1 MNITNV
7 KVTRVHSDSK
17 LEAMA
22 SVTIDDAIKI
32 QGFKVI
38 AGEKG
43 YFVAMPNKQEK
54 NGEYKDTVYPVTAEA
69 RKELTEAVLAGFTK
83 DRLEKEE
90 AAKDPD
96 PARGVKLPWETKEDS
111 YGKETIKADKENAK
125 GTKEKASVREQLA
138 KFGKIDGVKAAKT
151 EKTLK
156 AEKTIEAAKEGI
168 SI

>member
-1 MNITNV
+1 
-7 KVTRVHSDSK
+7 
-17 LEAMA
+17 
-22 SVTIDDAIKI
+22 
-32 QGFKVI
+32 
-38 AGEKG
+38 
-43 YFVAMPNKQEK
+43 
-54 NGEYKDTVYPVTAEA
+54 KDTVYPVTAEA

>member
-1 MNITNV
+1 M
-7 KVTRVHSDSK
+7 
-17 LEAMA
+17 
-22 SVTIDDAIKI
+22 
-32 QGFKVI
+32 
-38 AGEKG
+38 
-43 YFVAMPNKQEK
+43 
-54 NGEYKDTVYPVTAEA
+54 
-69 RKELTEAVLAGFTK
+69 
-83 DRLEKEE
+83 
-90 AAKDPD
+90 
-96 PARGVKLPWETKEDS
+96 KLPWETKEDS